1 VKVNRLSLRLMLV
14 EDAFGSTIDFG
25 ATANMANINDSAMI
39 IDTVN
44 DPIITRSETPQAC
57 STR

>member
-1 VKVNRLSLRLMLV
+1 
-14 EDAFGSTIDFG
+14 
-25 ATANMANINDSAMI
+25 MANVADINNGAMI

>member
-1 VKVNRLSLRLMLV
+1 M
-14 EDAFGSTIDFG
+14 
-25 ATANMANINDSAMI
+25 ANMADINDSAMI

-44 DPIITRSETPQAC
+44 DPIITCSETPQAF

>member
-1 VKVNRLSLRLMLV
+1 MLV
-14 EDAFGSTIDFG
+14 EDAFGSTIDLA